1 MKAEAAAWNEL
12 PVEKKLCRKLNINI
26 EQMKAGAAAWNELP
40 GEKKAAFKANH
51 EKSKEIHQLQ
61 MKGWEEKMA
70 KDGRQIKVIVLTQN

>member
-1 MKAEAAAWNEL
+1 
-12 PVEKKLCRKLNINI
+12 
-26 EQMKAGAAAWNELP
+26 MKAGAAAWNELP

-70 KDGRQIKVIVLTQN
+70 KDGR